1 MQGKKI
7 IHLKLC
13 VFAFSLPPVNVEWT
27 VIQYPLKLIHP
38 SCKPVYSHAAFVM
51 RYANN
56 GQVIAVAA
64 NQENPMHTGVLFA
77 SPLCDTVLPVSLK
90 GCGSRDPYAQT
101 GRSVVNSKKQN
112 EDNLSLTGLKMANLI
127 PS

>member
-1 MQGKKI
+1 LQGKKI

-38 SCKPVYSHAAFVM
+38 SCKPIYSHAAFVM

-56 GQVIAVAA
+56 GQVIAA
-64 NQENPMHTGVLFA
+64 NHYTTDAVKDFF
-77 SPLCDTVLPVSLK
+77 
-90 GCGSRDPYAQT
+90 QT
-101 GRSVVNSKKQN
+101 YNKYWW
-112 EDNLSLTGLKMANLI
+112 I
-127 PS
+127 I